1 MFGKGVTSGGPTR
14 GMFAKKE
21 DKDVGVEEDMDLEN
35 RSVYGNLVSL
45 NTTSLEMNILPVG
58 DRHL

>member
-45 NTTSLEMNILPVG
+45 NTTSLEMNIFQ
-58 DRHL
+58 